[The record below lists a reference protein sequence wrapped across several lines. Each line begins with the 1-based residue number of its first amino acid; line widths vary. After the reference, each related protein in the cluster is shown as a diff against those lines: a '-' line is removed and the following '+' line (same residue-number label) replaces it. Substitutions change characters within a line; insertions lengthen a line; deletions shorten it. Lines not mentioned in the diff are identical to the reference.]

1 MARPQKRGLDYF
13 SLDVDIFEDDKLFDV
28 QNEFGPLG
36 EIIYLRLLCLIYR
49 NGYYYQFESL
59 DKLSAMLIKSI
70 GNKWARD
77 KQVVRQ
83 VILFL
88 AKCNL
93 FSSELMRENVL
104 TSARIQKQYL
114 EATGRRQPLKSYD
127 YWIIEKNDNPL
138 INAPKNAVSV
148 VDNEVYVYN
157 NPENVCNSTQRK
169 EKEKKINKIDRSS
182 VVKNLLIYLDTKLHV
197 TSRGAA
203 ADFEYFLSSG
213 MQEEVIKDAIS
224 EAEKRGKPYSY
235 AQGIMRNRLEE
246 GKLTMKDIERSNDN
260 GGNGKPCSEH
270 TEDSGETW
278 GQLGV
283 TLL

>member
-36 EIIYLRLLCLIYR
+36 EVIYLRLLCLIYR

-70 GNKWARD
+70 GNKWTRD

-138 INAPKNAVSV
+138 ITAPKNAVSV
-148 VDNEVYVYN
+148 VDNGVYVYN
-157 NPENVCNSTQRK
+157 NLENVCNSTQRK
-169 EKEKKINKIDRSS
+169 EKENKVNKIDRSS
-182 VVKNLLIYLDTKLHV
+182 VVKDLLIYLDTKLHV
-197 TSRGAA
+197 SSRGAA

-213 MQEEVIKDAIS
+213 MQEEVIKDAIA

-246 GKLTMKDIERSNDN
+246 GKLTMKDVERSNDN
-260 GGNGKPCSEH
+260 GGNGKPIPEH
-270 TEDSGETW
+270 TEDSEQPW

>member
-1 MARPQKRGLDYF
+1 MARPQKRGLEYF

>member
-1 MARPQKRGLDYF
+1 MARPQKRGLEYF

-246 GKLTMKDIERSNDN
+246 GKLTMKDVERSNEN